1 MATAIAHAANSRHK
15 IPTTLLL
22 SLIITS
28 SALAGEPNAV
38 NEALSALRSN
48 WQDASFSIEVTGL
61 ADDAAVTGASL
72 QVEYEAARK
81 GYLTYLRVSSHG
93 EILITR
99 VASAAASDSG
109 TLQLPIQAPLGNEQA
124 IFLFSEQPLTA
135 LTGQDTTEASLGA
148 DRDHANSVVGEITQL
163 QTQGLIALRSINYMV
178 EAPAGQ
184 TQYTTRNIIRVVE
197 ANSAP
202 GTQQA
207 RGLPT
212 RIEFQFGSDRL
223 SVVSQRDLDVFG
235 AAILKMRDRRV
246 LLEGYA
252 DALGTDQYDLL
263 LSQRR
268 AQAARRYLLESF
280 GLPASQLSAIG
291 KGKLGSPNEPEAT
304 RRDYRRVDFV
314 FGARAVR
321 RRSEGVKP

>member
-1 MATAIAHAANSRHK
+1 MGGGVSLAPGRGPLQAHEGR
-15 IPTTLLL
+15 
-22 SLIITS
+22 
-28 SALAGEPNAV
+28 
-38 NEALSALRSN
+38 
-48 WQDASFSIEVTGL
+48 
-61 ADDAAVTGASL
+61 AVTGGSL

-93 EILITR
+93 EILATR

-109 TLQLPIQAPLGNEQA
+109 TLRLPIQAPLGNEQA
-124 IFLFSEQPLTA
+124 IFLFSERPLAA
-135 LTGQDTTEASLGA
+135 LTGQNTTQASLGA
-148 DRDHANSVVGEITQL
+148 DRDHASSVVGKITQL
-163 QTQGLIALRSINYMV
+163 QTEGLIALRSIDYMV

-202 GTQQA
+202 RTPQA

-212 RIEFQFGSDRL
+212 RIEFEFGSDRL
-223 SVVSQRDLDVFG
+223 TVMSERDLDVFG
-235 AAILKMRDRRV
+235 AALLKMPDRRV

-252 DALGTDQYDLL
+252 DAIDTDEYDLK

-268 AQAARRYLLESF
+268 ATAARRYLVECF
-280 GLPASQLSAIG
+280 GLPTSQLSALG
-291 KGKLGSPNEPEAT
+291 KGKLGSPNKPEAI
-304 RRDYRRVDFV
+304 RREYRRVDFI

-321 RRSEGVKP
+321 RQSEAVIP